1 MATITF
7 PSSMYYYHDSEF
19 VLDSGE
25 QLSSFTLA
33 YETFGELNPDKSNAI
48 LIFHALSGSAHV
60 TRSSKDFEENKGIK
74 GWWEKMV
81 GPGMAFDT
89 DKYFIICINVLGSCY
104 GSTGPSSINP
114 DSKVQ
119 FSLNFPILTIHDM
132 VKSQKL
138 LIDSLGIDILLTI
151 TGGSMGGM
159 MAIDWALNYP
169 ESIRSIIPISTT
181 PQSSSQNIAFNEVGR
196 QAILADPKWNNGNY
210 YGGKSPDLGL
220 SIARMIGHITYLS
233 DESMRDKFGRRLRN
247 ENGTISKFQNEF
259 EVESYLSY
267 KGESFTK
274 RFDANSYLYI
284 TKAIDYFDMYSDK
297 RIQQAQEDKNDMLEK
312 LKFLI
317 VTFTADWLYP
327 VRQSKNLVNYLR
339 KINIPVSYCQIES
352 SYGHDAFLIETEQQ
366 SLIIREFLKN
376 ISRNI

>member
-1 MATITF
+1 
-7 PSSMYYYHDSEF
+7 MYYNHDNEF

-25 QLSSFTLA
+25 RLSSFTLA
-33 YETFGELNPDKSNAI
+33 YETFGELNADKSNAI

-60 TRSSKDFEENKGIK
+60 TRSIEDFEENKGVK

-81 GPGMAFDT
+81 GPCKAFDT
-89 DKYFIICINVLGSCY
+89 KKYFIICANVLGSCY
-104 GSTGPSSINP
+104 GTTGPGSINP
-114 DSKVQ
+114 EKGVQ
-119 FSLNFPILTIHDM
+119 YALDFPIVTINDM
-132 VKSQKL
+132 VKSQKF
-138 LIDSLGIDILLTI
+138 LIDFLGIQKLLAV

-159 MAIDWALNYP
+159 MSIDWALNYP
-169 ESIRSIIPISTT
+169 ESVRSIIPISTT

-210 YGGKSPDLGL
+210 YNGESPDLGL

-233 DESMRDKFGRRLRN
+233 EESMRGKFGRRLRN
-247 ENGTISKFQNEF
+247 ENGKNAKFHTEF

-297 RIQQAQEDKNDMLEK
+297 RIEDARKKKKKILEK

-317 VTFTADWLYP
+317 IAFTSDWLYP
-327 VRQSKNLVNYLR
+327 NRQSKNLVNYLR
-339 KINIPVSYCQIES
+339 KNNIPVSYCQIES
-352 SYGHDAFLIETEQQ
+352 SYGHDAFLIEDEQQ
-366 SLIIREFLKN
+366 AVIIREFLKN
-376 ISRNI
+376 IAINI